1 MPHRRLNWAFLPL
14 RLGKDEKKLVF
25 SFSSL
30 LESHFV
36 LLLQRKI
43 CRALKRH
50 LTIISLLL
58 AMSCWLGC
66 QANVVDTDAAQH
78 RHVEERIDASQI
90 CDKCA
95 RRTDQQRRWPF
106 EAIFDSPSPLS
117 HVVFMRPSRTA
128 ASQSC
133 QQERGLLWLAAVET
147 KYLQKKSLL
156 HLLCAGLH
164 IAGISSPR
172 FYYVIALRRI
182 LC

>member
-1 MPHRRLNWAFLPL
+1 MQARVVTNVRGGRINS
-14 RLGKDEKKLVF
+14 KDGLSKPYSTL
-25 SFSSL
+25 
-30 LESHFV
+30 H
-36 LLLQRKI
+36 
-43 CRALKRH
+43 
-50 LTIISLLL
+50 
-58 AMSCWLGC
+58 
-66 QANVVDTDAAQH
+66 
-78 RHVEERIDASQI
+78 
-90 CDKCA
+90 
-95 RRTDQQRRWPF
+95 
-106 EAIFDSPSPLS
+106 SPLS
-117 HVVFMRPSRTA
+117 HVVFMRLSRTA